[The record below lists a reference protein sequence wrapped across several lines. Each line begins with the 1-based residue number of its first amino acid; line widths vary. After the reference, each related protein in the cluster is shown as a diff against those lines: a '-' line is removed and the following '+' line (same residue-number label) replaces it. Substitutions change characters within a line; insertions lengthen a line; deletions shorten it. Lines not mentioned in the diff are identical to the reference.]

1 MADGPKY
8 PNQQLRSVSLETYFP
23 GRLNV
28 SSVLGQIQ
36 ESVEERLPNLYV
48 PNVIPGEAVALRP
61 IQLRDAPLTRSL
73 AIATN
78 QVTYVSFKYPG
89 FEAFAQEALPILSR
103 SLSTIGPKKL
113 NRVVYRYENEIGL
126 GRDESGVLPVDQLF
140 PGILPVVFSEGD
152 RKGRVKTVNSS
163 YEHAWQ
169 EDGFKGVHGF
179 QAVTEDNSGLT
190 VFKITVFGAL
200 EDAPVAAL
208 SEATRKAHQIG
219 VRLFEDMI
227 STEFRMFIS
236 TNKEE
241 P

>member
-28 SSVLGQIQ
+28 SAVLGQIQ

-61 IQLRDAPLTRSL
+61 VQLRDAPLSRSL

-78 QVTYVSFKYPG
+78 QVTYIAFKYPG
-89 FEAFAQEALPILSR
+89 FEAFAKEAIPILSR
-103 SLSTIGPKKL
+103 SLDTIGPKKL

-126 GRDESGVLPVDQLF
+126 GRDESGLLPVDQLF
-140 PGILPVVFSEGD
+140 PGILPVVFSEGA

-163 YEHAWQ
+163 YEHAWE

-179 QAVTEDNSGLT
+179 QAITEDNLGLT
-190 VFKITVFGAL
+190 VFKITVFGAV
-200 EDAPVAAL
+200 EDVEIAAL
-208 SEATRKAHQIG
+208 QNATSKAHQIG
-219 VRLFEDMI
+219 FDLFDFMI
-227 STEFRMFIS
+227 SPEFRKFIS
-236 TNKEE
+236 TSKEE